1 MYYVKI
7 FKYQHQRNKINIYGL
22 SISSLFIIN
31 FQRNFCQCIEN
42 FNANTGTS
50 ADTYTSINLRKSK
63 CSIGSTNCS
72 KNYTF
77 HSKFLHIFSDFCLVS
92 STECPDMAAAVRL
105 QETGNVCGGHP

>member
-1 MYYVKI
+1 MGWALVPY
-7 FKYQHQRNKINIYGL
+7 L
-22 SISSLFIIN
+22 SLIN
-31 FQRNFCQCIEN
+31 FQGNFWQCIEN

-50 ADTYTSINLRKSK
+50 ADTYQYKLAQVKMFY
-63 CSIGSTNCS
+63 IGSTNWS

-105 QETGNVCGGHP
+105 QETGNVCGGHPWAHIDMDDVCVLSN